1 MYYVYLLCCA
11 DRTLYTGLAKDVQ
24 RRLQEHQTSPKG
36 ARYTRSRRPV
46 ELLAMSGPLPDRQ
59 AAARL
64 EYALKKKT
72 RIQKLSWVKA
82 LNEEVGHGS
91 HVGYVDRVLL
101 EGLLCAG

>member
-11 DRTLYTGLAKDVQ
+11 DRTLYTGLATDVK
-24 RRLQEHQTSPKG
+24 RRLQEHQLSSKG

-46 ELLAMSGPLPDRQ
+46 ELLAVSSPLPDRR

-72 RIQKLSWVKA
+72 RAQKLNWVIHLKREHSA
-82 LNEEVGHGS
+82 FIENDVLN
-91 HVGYVDRVLL
+91 RLL
-101 EGLLCAG
+101 GIDD

>member
-24 RRLQEHQTSPKG
+24 RRLQEHQHSPKG

-46 ELLAMSGPLPDRQ
+46 ELLAVSPPLPDRR

-64 EYALKKKT
+64 EYALKKKS
-72 RIQKLSWVKA
+72 RAQKLNWVTHLKA
-82 LNEEVGHGS
+82 DVTAFIEAE
-91 HVGYVDRVLL
+91 LL
-101 EGLLCAG
+101 HRLLLSR